1 MHVQTYSLYTH
12 VHSTHAL
19 NYYDILSRN
28 GEHQPLKI
36 GLHEINNANI
46 HIMSCHYGKICP
58 PPFYFIS
65 IHLILLL
72 QKKLENI
79 LLLPVKLNVN
89 IVIKYSLHY
98 SELIFGFGVI
108 FQTRRTFKVHIFFI
122 EYAHRQCIQIV
133 RQKHTHTHK
142 MCAARSRMLSFSILV
157 SALFH
162 SF

>member
-1 MHVQTYSLYTH
+1 M
-12 VHSTHAL
+12 
-19 NYYDILSRN
+19 
-28 GEHQPLKI
+28 PLWQN
-36 GLHEINNANI
+36 LP
-46 HIMSCHYGKICP
+46 P

-133 RQKHTHTHK
+133 RQKHTHTQNVCCSFK
-142 MCAARSRMLSFSILV
+142 DVEFLYLGISSFSFFLMLLLLLQIC
-157 SALFH
+157 
-162 SF
+162 